1 MEVCVI
7 DVEKNLSLM
16 NEIDVNIQSLDNF
29 EQDINKKESDILDL
43 ISKLKSKS
51 FLDINDSLTNL
62 VFQQNILS
70 NEKKYSQNLR
80 RIYLEKIYNEM
91 YTLAESILM
100 FVSSIDTIKFEEV
113 GNDKL
118 KIATIKNI
126 PYDNLNIK
134 NLFTLMTSINNNL
147 SLIKNNLDEFEKYID
162 DTNKTIQDNNFHCK
176 MFETNLLNQRQHI
189 IIEYNKFSNQLTK
202 ILEYYNNFSK
212 YISEQLN
219 NQKIIEFCVSKKNL
233 KTNENL
239 FT

>member
-1 MEVCVI
+1 MEVCVV

>member
-1 MEVCVI
+1 MEVCVV

-43 ISKLKSKS
+43 ITKLKSKS

>member
-1 MEVCVI
+1 MEVCVV

-100 FVSSIDTIKFEEV
+100 FVSSIDTIKFED
-113 GNDKL
+113 NNSKI

-134 NLFTLMTSINNNL
+134 NLFTLMNSINNNL
-147 SLIKNNLDEFEKYID
+147 SLIKNNIDEFEKYID

-219 NQKIIEFCVSKKNL
+219 NQKIIEFCVSKKSL

-239 FT
+239 FV